1 MEELLQPRTDAGVV
15 AQAVV
20 ALLVVGALAWR
31 TRRDADLL
39 RLVLGGGFFLGG
51 LFVLRAMH

>member
-1 MEELLQPRTDAGVV
+1 MEELLQPRTDAGVL

-20 ALLVVGALAWR
+20 VLLVVATLAWR
-31 TRRDADLL
+31 TRRDPDLL
-39 RLVLGGGFFLGG
+39 RLVLGAGMFAGG